1 MVRMETTIDEKV
13 IEKMTRLMAVKKMK
27 FKKNLIEALI
37 EEAYEKD
44 RDRLELI
51 FGEIEGE

>member
-1 MVRMETTIDEKV
+1 MIRLDTTVSKSVD
-13 IEKMTRLMAVKKMK
+13 EKMTRLMAVRKMK
-27 FKKNLIEALI
+27 YKKNIVEALI

-44 RDRLELI
+44 RERLDLI